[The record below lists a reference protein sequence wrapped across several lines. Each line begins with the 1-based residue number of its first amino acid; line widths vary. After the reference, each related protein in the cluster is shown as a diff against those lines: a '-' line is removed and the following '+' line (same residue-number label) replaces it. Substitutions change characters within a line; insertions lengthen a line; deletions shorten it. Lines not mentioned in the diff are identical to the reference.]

1 MAEPEVPGFLVEVF
15 IVVAFALL
23 VVEASTVPT
32 LVGAVTKVVPDVMAL
47 S

>member
-1 MAEPEVPGFLVEVF
+1 MAEPEVLGFLVEVF
-15 IVVAFALL
+15 IVVAFAFLA
-23 VVEASTVPT
+23 VEASTVPT